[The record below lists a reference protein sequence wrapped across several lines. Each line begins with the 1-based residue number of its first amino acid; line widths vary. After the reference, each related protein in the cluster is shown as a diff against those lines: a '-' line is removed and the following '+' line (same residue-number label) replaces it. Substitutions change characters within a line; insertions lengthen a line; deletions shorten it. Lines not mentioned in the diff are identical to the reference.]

1 MTETVNGLAKLSKI
15 LMQNHFEEVNMI
27 NELEF
32 KNYKKRNEKMHFL
45 RIIIKNWK
53 HDSAA
58 RQQFYDKRE
67 EFEIK

>member
-1 MTETVNGLAKLSKI
+1 
-15 LMQNHFEEVNMI
+15 MI

-32 KNYKKRNEKMHFL
+32 KSYKKWNEKMHFL

-53 HDSAA
+53 HDSSA
-58 RQQFYDKRE
+58 RQQYYDKRE